1 MYLHRDDIKK
11 IQEILDKF
19 PEVETF
25 QIKNDISSGIGAHT
39 TIVIQTKINDVPGEF
54 ETVISSVENW

>member
-1 MYLHRDDIKK
+1 MYLHRDDIAK

-25 QIKNDISSGIGAHT
+25 EIKNDTSSGIGAHT

>member
-1 MYLHRDDIKK
+1 MYLHRDDITK

-25 QIKNDISSGIGAHT
+25 EIKNDTSSGIGAHT

>member
-1 MYLHRDDIKK
+1 MYLHRDDITK

-19 PEVETF
+19 PEVDTF
-25 QIKNDISSGIGAHT
+25 QVKNDTSSGIGAHT
-39 TIVIQTKINDVPGEF
+39 TIVIQTTVNGVDGEF